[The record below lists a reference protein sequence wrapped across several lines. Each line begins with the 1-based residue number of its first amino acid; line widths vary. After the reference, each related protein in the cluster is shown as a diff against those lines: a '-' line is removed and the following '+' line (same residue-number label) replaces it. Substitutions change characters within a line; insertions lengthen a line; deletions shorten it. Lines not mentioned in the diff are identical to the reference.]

1 MLDLLTEGAGVIK
14 DADAEAAVVYLR
26 DFAEAA
32 AQARANV
39 AYLEAFLKVVK
50 AQEMAASMES
60 SQSAKEVEA
69 MCSAKYRETLEGY
82 RAAVE
87 QDNTFRFKREAA
99 MARLDAWRTQSSNL
113 RGMGR

>member
-1 MLDLLTEGAGVIK
+1 MIQ
-14 DADAEAAVVYLR
+14 DADAEKAVEFLR
-26 DFAEAA
+26 NSAEEA

-50 AQEMAASMES
+50 AQEMAASLES

-87 QDNTFRFKREAA
+87 LDNTFRFKREAA
-99 MARLDAWRTQSSNL
+99 MARLEAWRTQSSNL